1 MTLAIAH
8 RGDPLVNVEN
18 TLASFRSA
26 VASGADM
33 VEIDCRVTADGHV
46 VVLHDPSLSRLWGV
60 DKEVNR
66 LDWHDLQ
73 QVSVDGCQIP
83 DLDEVLREI
92 AVPIMVDLP
101 EPNAVEA
108 VLSEI
113 ERQATWGRCLFAGEV
128 ESLRLVR
135 NLAPGARIA
144 LTWKETSPPTAQL
157 LDELRIEF
165 FNPNWM
171 LANRSVIETMHS
183 LGHSVSVWTVDREA
197 EMTMLIEMDV
207 DALITNRI
215 GALVKVLE
223 DASPWGTKPE

>member
-1 MTLAIAH
+1 
-8 RGDPLVNVEN
+8 
-18 TLASFRSA
+18 
-26 VASGADM
+26 
-33 VEIDCRVTADGHV
+33 
-46 VVLHDPSLSRLWGV
+46 
-60 DKEVNR
+60 
-66 LDWHDLQ
+66 
-73 QVSVDGCQIP
+73 
-83 DLDEVLREI
+83 
-92 AVPIMVDLP
+92 MVDLP

-144 LTWKETSPPTAQL
+144 LTWKEASPPTAQL

-171 LANRSVIETMHS
+171 LANRSVIEQVHT

-197 EMTMLIEMDV
+197 EMTMLIDMDV

-223 DASPWGTKPE
+223 EASPSGMKPE